1 MAGDIAQWENIG
13 LACAKPR
20 FWFPEPSPLPKKQ
33 FITNNIFSKLI
44 CFYSRFIV
52 QIILVAGPST
62 DNQNLQMLK
71 DPIQDDIALQMT
83 YAYPPEYFTLPLG
96 YL

>member
-1 MAGDIAQWENIG
+1 
-13 LACAKPR
+13 
-20 FWFPEPSPLPKKQ
+20 
-33 FITNNIFSKLI
+33 
-44 CFYSRFIV
+44 
-52 QIILVAGPST
+52 
-62 DNQNLQMLK
+62 MLK